1 LRQRI
6 GGIEGRYLG
15 DRFLRVA
22 AASIIMAAPVWLCNI
37 YLARWLGQSRWAD
50 LANLAV
56 SLPVGVASFTLAANW
71 LGIDEIRFG
80 RDIFGRRLASLRA
93 RIRK

>member
-1 LRQRI
+1 M
-6 GGIEGRYLG
+6 
-15 DRFLRVA
+15 
-22 AASIIMAAPVWLCNI
+22 IMAVPVWLSNM
-37 YLARWLGQSRWAD
+37 YLTHRLGQSRWAD

-71 LGIDEIRFG
+71 FGIDEIRLV
-80 RDIFGRRLASLRA
+80 RDAFGRRLVSLRA